1 MIDFTNCT
9 EKELWEY
16 VAVELSKQGLRN
28 ILVGG
33 AVAAIYSEGIYK
45 SGDLDFVVESY
56 INTKSKIEK
65 AMNSIGFEKVTR
77 HWVHPKCE
85 HLYVEFCNPP
95 VSVGE
100 DYKIEPIKVVKDG
113 VEIFIL
119 SPTDCVKDRLASFV
133 HWNARECF
141 DQAVYVARA
150 NPIDVDDVK
159 NWLVNET
166 RDGLKIYQKLLQ
178 ESSSTI

>member
-1 MIDFTNCT
+1 MIDLSCCT
-9 EKELWEY
+9 ERDLWEY

-45 SGDLDFVVESY
+45 SGDIDFVVESY
-56 INTKSKIEK
+56 INSKLKIEK
-65 AMNSIGFEKVTR
+65 AMTSIGFEKVTR
-77 HWVHPKCE
+77 HWVHPQCE

-133 HWNARECF
+133 HWKARECF
-141 DQAVYVARA
+141 DQAVYVARV
-150 NPIDVDDVK
+150 NPVDMAAVRS
-159 NWLVNET
+159 WLIRET
-166 RDGLKIYQKLLQ
+166 RDGINIFEKLVQ
-178 ESSSTI
+178 EISIP